1 MKKILQLILISGLV
15 SQLYA
20 GNPDRQGE
28 AGAYELLLNPWA
40 RSAGLFSMT
49 TANAKGVDALFM
61 NPAGVGRIEGLEIG
75 LAHSRLFAG
84 SGISL
89 SSFGLC
95 TKIGKKGGFL
105 GIAINA
111 VNFGNI
117 SVTTNDFPEGN
128 GATFSPSFVNVG
140 LSYGFTFENKI
151 SVGFQLKGISESVV
165 DVSAF
170 GVSLDAGVQYVTG
183 HKDEFKLGIVLK
195 NIGTPM
201 RFGGQ
206 GLNVNQKNPNN
217 EFDYKLTYNYNA
229 AKFELP
235 SQLLIGASYDIAI
248 DKKSKLTVVGNFT
261 SNAFSRDQIGG
272 GVEFSFMNMVTL
284 RGGYKY
290 EMGRLA
296 AEAQLHSGVCG
307 GLSVDV
313 PMKKDSDKKLGIDYA
328 YLTSSPFG
336 GTHSLSL
343 RIGL

>member
-1 MKKILQLILISGLV
+1 MKKILQIILISGLV
-15 SQLYA
+15 SQLFA

-40 RSAGLFSMT
+40 RTAGLFAMT

-61 NPAGVGRIEGLEIG
+61 NPAGIGRISGMEIG
-75 LAHSRLFAG
+75 LAHTRLFSG
-84 SGISL
+84 TGISL
-89 SSFGLC
+89 NTAGFC
-95 TKIGKKGGFL
+95 TKVGSKGGFL
-105 GIAINA
+105 GLSINT
-111 VNFGNI
+111 VNFGSIN
-117 SVTTNDFPEGN
+117 VTTDQLPEGT
-128 GATFSPSFVNVG
+128 GATFSPTFANIG
-140 LSYGFTFENKI
+140 IAYGFTFENKI
-151 SVGFQLKGISESVV
+151 SVGFQLKGITESTSE
-165 DVSAF
+165 VSAF
-170 GVSLDAGVQYVTG
+170 GMSLDAGVQYVTG
-183 HKDEFKLGIVLK
+183 AKDEFKFGIALK

-206 GLNVNQKNPNN
+206 GLNVNERNPRSESNYN
-217 EFDYKLTYNYNA
+217 LTYSQIA

-290 EMGRLA
+290 EMGRQA